1 MPFRQRN
8 PGMQR
13 PMTQEEALAFQAR
26 WRVANERQ
34 TGELRCSTPDQ
45 KLRQLDTLMRSVDA
59 MGWRSVLAEDDW
71 NEHELWNTLRKKLH
85 G

>member
-1 MPFRQRN
+1 MRHPLTR
-8 PGMQR
+8 
-13 PMTQEEALAFQAR
+13 EEALAFQAR
-26 WRVANERQ
+26 WRVENERQ
-34 TGELRCSTPDQ
+34 TGELRRSTPDQ

-59 MGWRSVLAEDDW
+59 MDWRSALAKDDW